1 MKKGTKL
8 LSVLLAFVMVISMFA
23 ATFAASA
30 ADYYK
35 PHYTEEV
42 TEEDVSLMLGDVNTL
57 LSRELLTGDIIEEI
71 YKFLPSLSAVVNN
84 GSPSDSTRNAAYYKA
99 AQPERFAALPDGE
112 IVDDVTDENGNITT
126 PGTFTTFFETHPIVC
141 SDLAAFQAEINNI
154 IDLVVIDNVMSTI
167 VFAFVF
173 FGQQNIPQGQALGD
187 GVDQICEALG
197 VEQKAKLQDL
207 LGIGAQLGSFD
218 TAGTRV
224 YLKNVVSGLLPDLS
238 NNLMAIIRSIANEE
252 KGAKLYAGITAVL
265 ENLSSVLTALS
276 SSLASLGVDL
286 ESVLTT
292 IDELKNGFAALPTLG
307 EGDTKRLD
315 LQGVIGQLVPALTQQ
330 LAGIELKI
338 VFVDRAEHE
347 PVAPT
352 TPALPDLV
360 GALSRGI
367 EFRTMQV
374 DRLANCETTADVLK
388 TIYDYLYDNLIA
400 DPDNNALVGA
410 VLELAGSL
418 GVQIPQTVLNFI
430 DSALAMDNSELA
442 NELILML
449 ANEAGRHVLTAYA
462 ATAPTCTE
470 SGNTAYYVCE
480 ACGKWFADADATQ
493 EITDQ
498 NSVIV
503 PATGHTPAE
512 HYYADPDGH
521 ALICETCGVT
531 LESGAH
537 VDEDGDG
544 LCDVCAFEIPAE
556 PEEPTEPEQP
566 TDPEQPTQPEEPT
579 EPTTGADDE
588 TPVKDADIPKTGSAA
603 SIGFGALSLAAAG
616 ALVLL
621 RVRSKKNDII

>member
-112 IVDDVTDENGNITT
+112 IVDDVTDENGNVTT

-141 SDLAAFQAEINNI
+141 SDLAAFQTEINNI

-197 VEQKAKLQDL
+197 VEQEAKLQDL

-238 NNLMAIIRSIANEE
+238 NNLMAIIRSIADEE

-315 LQGVIGQLVPALTQQ
+315 LEGVIGRLVPLLTNS
-330 LAGIELKI
+330 LVGIELKI
-338 VFVDRAEHE
+338 VFVDREEHDPE
-347 PVAPT
+347 PPT
-352 TPALPDLV
+352 LTDLPGSDL
-360 GALSRGI
+360 GGLENGI
-367 EFRTMQV
+367 QFRHMQL
-374 DRLANCETTADVLK
+374 DRIANCESTADVMK

-400 DPDNNALVGA
+400 DPTNNALLTSVVG
-410 VLELAGSL
+410 LAGL
-418 GVQIPQTVLNFI
+418 VGIPQAIADFL
-430 DSALAMDNSELA
+430 DAALDMDNSELA

-462 ATAPTCTE
+462 ATAPTCTVD
-470 SGNTAYYVCE
+470 GNTAYYVCE

>member
-35 PHYTEEV
+35 PLYTEEV

-71 YKFLPSLSAVVNN
+71 YKFLPSLSAIVNN
-84 GSPSDSTRNAAYYKA
+84 GSQSDSTRNAAYYKA
-99 AQPERFAALPDGE
+99 AQPGRFAALPDGE
-112 IVDDVTDENGNITT
+112 IVDDVTDENGNVTT

-154 IDLVVIDNVMSTI
+154 IDLVAIDNVMSTI

-173 FGQQNIPQGQALGD
+173 FGQQNIPQGQALAD

-197 VEQKAKLQDL
+197 VEQEAKLQDL
-207 LGIGAQLGSFD
+207 LGLGAQLGTFD
-218 TAGTRV
+218 TAGTRA

-238 NNLMAIIRSIANEE
+238 NNLMAIIRSIADEE
-252 KGAKLYAGITAVL
+252 NGAKLYAGVTAVL

-292 IDELKNGFAALPTLG
+292 IDELKNGFASLPTLG
-307 EGDTKRLD
+307 EGDAKRLD
-315 LQGVIGQLVPALTQQ
+315 IEGVVEMLVPLLTNS
-330 LAGIELKI
+330 LVGIELRI
-338 VFVDRAEHE
+338 TFVDREEHDPE
-347 PVAPT
+347 PPT
-352 TPALPDLV
+352 IPAIPDL
-360 GALSRGI
+360 SNGI
-367 EFRTMQV
+367 QFRHMQL
-374 DRLANCETTADVLK
+374 DRIANCESTADVMK

-400 DPDNNALVGA
+400 DPANNALIGTVLDLAGA
-410 VLELAGSL
+410 V
-418 GVQIPQTVLNFI
+418 GVEIPQAITDFI
-430 DSALAMDNSELA
+430 DAALDMDNSELA

-449 ANEAGRHVLTAYA
+449 ANEAGRHILTAYA
-462 ATAPTCTE
+462 EKVPTCTE
-470 SGNTAYYVCE
+470 AGNTAYYVCE
-480 ACGKWFADADATQ
+480 ACGKWFTDETATE
-493 EITDQ
+493 EIIDP
-498 NSVIV
+498 NAVIV
-503 PATGHTPAE
+503 APTGHTPAE
-512 HYYADPDGH
+512 ALVTDAEGHYVV
-521 ALICETCGVT
+521 CEVCGAT
-531 LESGAH
+531 LEAAAH
-537 VDEDGDG
+537 VDENGDG

-566 TDPEQPTQPEEPT
+566 TNPEEPT
-579 EPTTGADDE
+579 EPEQPTEPSKDADNK
-588 TPVKDADIPKTGSAA
+588 TPVKDADIPKTGTAA

-621 RVRSKKNDII
+621 RVRSKKNDVI

>member
-1 MKKGTKL
+1 
-8 LSVLLAFVMVISMFA
+8 
-23 ATFAASA
+23 
-30 ADYYK
+30 
-35 PHYTEEV
+35 
-42 TEEDVSLMLGDVNTL
+42 MLGDVNTL

-112 IVDDVTDENGNITT
+112 IVDDVTDENGNVTT

-141 SDLAAFQAEINNI
+141 SDL
-154 IDLVVIDNVMSTI
+154 
-167 VFAFVF
+167 
-173 FGQQNIPQGQALGD
+173 GG
-187 GVDQICEALG
+187 
-197 VEQKAKLQDL
+197 
-207 LGIGAQLGSFD
+207 
-218 TAGTRV
+218 
-224 YLKNVVSGLLPDLS
+224 
-238 NNLMAIIRSIANEE
+238 
-252 KGAKLYAGITAVL
+252 L
-265 ENLSSVLTALS
+265 EN
-276 SSLASLGVDL
+276 G
-286 ESVLTT
+286 
-292 IDELKNGFAALPTLG
+292 IQF
-307 EGDTKRLD
+307 RHMQLD
-315 LQGVIGQLVPALTQQ
+315 RI
-330 LAGIELKI
+330 
-338 VFVDRAEHE
+338 
-347 PVAPT
+347 
-352 TPALPDLV
+352 
-360 GALSRGI
+360 
-367 EFRTMQV
+367 
-374 DRLANCETTADVLK
+374 ANCESTADVMK

-400 DPDNNALVGA
+400 DPTNNALLTSVVG
-410 VLELAGSL
+410 LAGL
-418 GVQIPQTVLNFI
+418 VGIPQAIADFL
-430 DSALAMDNSELA
+430 DAALDMDNSELA

-512 HYYADPDGH
+512 HYYADQDGH

-566 TDPEQPTQPEEPT
+566 TDPEQPTS
-579 EPTTGADDE
+579 
-588 TPVKDADIPKTGSAA
+588 PKNRPSPP
-603 SIGFGALSLAAAG
+603 
-616 ALVLL
+616 
-621 RVRSKKNDII
+621 RVRTTRPR